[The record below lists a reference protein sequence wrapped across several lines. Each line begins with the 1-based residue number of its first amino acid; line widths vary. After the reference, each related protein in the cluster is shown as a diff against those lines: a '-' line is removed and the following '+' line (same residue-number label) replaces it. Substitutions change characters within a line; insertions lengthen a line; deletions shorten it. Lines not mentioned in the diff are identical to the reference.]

1 MKRDIP
7 QMDGEPAPR
16 CHWLAVASQR
26 FSGRVPR
33 FLADYRYPKD
43 QAPRIE
49 RILAVGRSFFTI
61 SALIAIYL
69 DPTEPT
75 RFAQL
80 TYGLLSSYAFYSIA
94 VLVMVRRTALVG
106 PRLALG
112 LHGVDILWVS
122 ALTFFSEGPVSPFF
136 LFFLFVSLSAAYRW
150 GSRETMATAAITVA
164 VLLIETV
171 IAATGPWKRTWFAEF
186 KFSLNPIIIQTTYLL
201 LTGFL
206 LGYLADQEKQF
217 RAEMA
222 AITDAIQQPG
232 LERGLGGSVAALAR
246 LVQRM
251 FGASAVDIVI
261 QDHDRARTM
270 LWHAGGAGQVA
281 GHESVRR
288 FELDDMHRR
297 AWLFDAPPHA
307 WFSVGPVDQSVTALT
322 LDGARWKL
330 EARTL
335 TLPPLFTDDRQFSGL
350 AGVDFGLGGEWQGRL
365 LLFDPTHAGSVDTR
379 VEFLASLAEHIT
391 PVLSNVFLLRRLRSR
406 AGAAERARVARELHD
421 GAIQALI
428 GIEMKMETLR
438 RRVDADTAVA
448 SDVADIQRLMRE
460 EVTALRELM
469 QELRPVELDAPHL
482 LPDLLAQL
490 VERFGR
496 ETGVS
501 AKFVSSANTM
511 PMPLRLAV
519 EVVRIVQEGLVNV
532 RKHSRAGH
540 VIVRL
545 CDHGPGWMLTIEDDG
560 CGFGFDG
567 RLTQPELDSRWL
579 GPTIIK
585 ERARAIGGHVAVQS
599 TPGSGACVEVTF
611 HATNQ

>member
-1 MKRDIP
+1 V
-7 QMDGEPAPR
+7 APR
-16 CHWLAVASQR
+16 CHWLTVAGQR

-33 FLADYRYPKD
+33 FLADYRFPRH
-43 QAPRIE
+43 QAPRVE
-49 RILAVGRSFFTI
+49 RILAVGRTFLTI
-61 SALIAIYL
+61 SALVAIYL
-69 DPTEPT
+69 DPTEPA
-75 RFAQL
+75 RFARL
-80 TYGLLSSYAFYSIA
+80 TYGLLSSYALYSVA
-94 VLVMVRRTALVG
+94 VLVIVRRTARVG
-106 PRLALG
+106 PRLALA

-136 LFFLFVSLSAAYRW
+136 LFFLFVSLAAAYRW
-150 GSRETMATAAITVA
+150 GSRETMATAAITA
-164 VLLIETV
+164 GILLLETG
-171 IAATGPWKRTWFAEF
+171 IAAAGPWKHTWFADF
-186 KFSLNPIIIQTTYLL
+186 KLSLNPIIIRTTYLL

-222 AITDAIQQPG
+222 ATADAMQQPRID
-232 LERGLGGSVAALAR
+232 RGLGGSVAALAR
-246 LVQRM
+246 LMQRM
-251 FGASAVDIVI
+251 FSASAIDIVI

-270 LWHAGGAGQVA
+270 LWHAKRAGNGSEDRQA
-281 GHESVRR
+281 VRR
-288 FELDDMHRR
+288 FELDDAHRS
-297 AWLFDAPPHA
+297 AWLFDAPPRA
-307 WFSVGPVDQSVTALT
+307 WFSVGSVHAQALTAIT
-322 LDGARWKL
+322 LDGTGWKT
-330 EARTL
+330 ETHTV
-335 TLPPLFTDDRQFSGL
+335 TLPPLFTDDRQFKAL
-350 AGVDFGLGGEWQGRL
+350 AGVDFGLNGEWQGRV
-365 LLFDPTHAGSVDTR
+365 LLFDPIHAGSVDTR
-379 VEFLASLAEHIT
+379 VGFLASLAEHIT

-438 RRVDADTAVA
+438 RRVERDSPAVT
-448 SDVADIQRLMRE
+448 SDVVDIQHLMRE

-469 QELRPVELDAPHL
+469 QELRPVELDAPHH

-496 ETGVS
+496 DTGVS
-501 AKFVSSANTM
+501 ATFVSGANTA

-545 CDHGPGWMLTIEDDG
+545 CDRANGWTLTIEDDG
-560 CGFGFDG
+560 CGFGFEG
-567 RLTQPELDSRWL
+567 RLTQPELDARWL

-611 HATNQ
+611 DAAS